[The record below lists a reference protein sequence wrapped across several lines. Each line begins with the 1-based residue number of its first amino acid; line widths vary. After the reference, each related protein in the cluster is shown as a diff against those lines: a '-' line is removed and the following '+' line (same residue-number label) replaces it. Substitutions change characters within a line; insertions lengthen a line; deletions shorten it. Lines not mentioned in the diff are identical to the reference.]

1 MMNRVLKLTV
11 LLFAATIFVGCNN
24 NTDTDPTTF
33 DRTIIVYMVADNNLL
48 SDAVSNINTLE
59 SLYSEQCGAKILIF
73 YNSTSETK
81 ILEVVNDNTYNIA
94 STVLYTYDYDTTD
107 PNNPATL
114 SDAIDRCRS
123 FSKTDKY
130 ALILWSHASGWLPE
144 GMSPAKTSRA
154 SVEFYEGDNSVII
167 GDSSSDVNSLQKTFG
182 ITYSFDDEMEIYDLQ
197 KALPS
202 DIKFE
207 YIVADA
213 CYMGA
218 IEVAYQLKDN
228 CTYFCGSAA
237 EVLAEGFAYS
247 KTFDYLASGDIVGAA
262 NQYYEY
268 FNAQSG
274 SSKSAT
280 IAVIESSKMSA
291 VATEMKKLAAIDTH
305 LQALQQVG
313 RYLGKS
319 DDYTELMWDA
329 ADMAEQSWGE
339 SVASGFVSALE
350 DAVVYKAATSMLFSG
365 DYYGDIVVDTF
376 CGLSIYIPRL
386 LEPETLEIY
395 KNNYSWAIDTEL
407 YLLAK

>member
-1 MMNRVLKLTV
+1 MNRVKKIA
-11 LLFAATIFVGCNN
+11 LLFFAAIVFVGCNN
-24 NTDTDPTTF
+24 NITDSEPTF
-33 DRTIIVYMVADNNLL
+33 DHTVIIYIVADNNLI

-59 SLYSEQCGAKILIF
+59 SLYSEQCGAKVLIF
-73 YNSTSETK
+73 YNSTSETQ
-81 ILEVVNDNTYNIA
+81 ILEVVSDNSYNIA

-107 PNNPATL
+107 PNDPATL

-144 GMSPAKTSRA
+144 GMSPAKTSSA
-154 SVEFYEGDNSVII
+154 SVEFYEGDNSLII

-182 ITYSFDDEMEIYDLQ
+182 VTYSFDGEMEIYDLQ
-197 KALPS
+197 EALPT

-218 IEVAYQLKDN
+218 IEIAYELKNN

-247 KTFDYLASGDIVGAA
+247 KTFDYLVSGDVVGAA
-262 NQYYEY
+262 KQYYEY
-268 FNAQSG
+268 YNSLSG
-274 SSKSAT
+274 SSQSAT
-280 IAVIESSKMSA
+280 IAVVESSKMSA
-291 VATEMKKLAAIDTH
+291 VAAEMKKLVAIDTQ
-305 LQALQQVG
+305 LQALQQYG
-313 RYLGKS
+313 RYLGRS
-319 DDYTELMWDA
+319 YDYTDLMWDA

-339 SVASGFVSALE
+339 SVASEFVSALE

-365 DYYGDIVVDTF
+365 DYYGEIAVNTF
-376 CGLSIYIPRL
+376 CGLSIYIPTL
-386 LEPETLEIY
+386 SEPETLEIY
-395 KNNYSWAIDTEL
+395 KSNYSWAKDSEL